1 VSVKS
6 FKVDNGASASDIQV
20 AAAPG
25 INQVVRVLNYVLVA
39 NGTVTVQFASGTAG
53 GGGQTNLTGAM
64 QLATGTPLQPGFCG
78 DDFSGRSTHF
88 DTNVGEG
95 LVLKFGGGTQVS
107 GYVNYIL
114 APQG

>member
-1 VSVKS
+1 MPVKS

-20 AAAPG
+20 AAAP
-25 INQVVRVLNYVLVA
+25 NSLQVVRVINFVLVA

-53 GGGQTNLTGAM
+53 GGGQTALTGPM
-64 QLATGTPLQPGFCG
+64 QLAAGNPLQPGAVG
-78 DDFSGRSTHF
+78 SDWSGRATHF
-88 DTNVGEG
+88 DSNAGEG
-95 LVLKFGGGTQVS
+95 LVLKFGAGVQVS